1 MATAHD
7 TYEIWDRWTTAG
19 ETVAVATV
27 VRVAGS
33 APRPEGS
40 RFLVS
45 SSGEMAGSV
54 SGGCVENDVF
64 LHATQVLEGGE
75 SRLITYG
82 IADEEAFEVGL
93 SCGGTIQVFIQPMLG
108 EVVTATRDLLAG
120 ARPGS
125 LATVVGGPDVGS
137 GALLDEGGGVITG
150 SLPGG
155 IVGDVGADAVRL
167 ADAEQ
172 VLTLGY
178 GEHEVFIE
186 TLAPPPSLVIWG
198 ADEVAVSLAS
208 MARETGYRVTVCDP
222 RPAFAVPERFPAA
235 ERVVVGWPGDVADQ
249 VPIDARTYVVS
260 LTHDAR
266 VEGPLLP
273 LLLGSPARYLGAMG
287 SRRTHAKR
295 IERLAAEGWE
305 PADLDRIHGPVGLDI
320 GAERPAEVAVSI
332 LAEMIQAR
340 YRSGTGI
347 PLAGTEGRI
356 HRQRPGDADI

>member
-1 MATAHD
+1 MHHGALGGNARFRRGVPTGAGWPACGFSRVGDQMATAHD
-7 TYEIWDRWTTAG
+7 AYEIWDRWTTAG

-108 EVVTATRDLLAG
+108 EVVAATSDLLAE

-125 LATVVGGPDVGS
+125 LATVVVGPDAGA
-137 GALLDEGGGVITG
+137 GALLDEQGGVIAG
-150 SLPGG
+150 SLPQG
-155 IVGDVGADAVRL
+155 IAGDVGADAVRL
-167 ADAEQ
+167 ADVEQ
-172 VLTLGY
+172 VLTLEY

-186 TLAPPPSLVIWG
+186 TLAPPPSLVVWG
-198 ADEVAVSLAS
+198 AD
-208 MARETGYRVTVCDP
+208 
-222 RPAFAVPERFPAA
+222 
-235 ERVVVGWPGDVADQ
+235 
-249 VPIDARTYVVS
+249 
-260 LTHDAR
+260 
-266 VEGPLLP
+266 
-273 LLLGSPARYLGAMG
+273 
-287 SRRTHAKR
+287 
-295 IERLAAEGWE
+295 
-305 PADLDRIHGPVGLDI
+305 
-320 GAERPAEVAVSI
+320 
-332 LAEMIQAR
+332 
-340 YRSGTGI
+340 
-347 PLAGTEGRI
+347 
-356 HRQRPGDADI
+356 